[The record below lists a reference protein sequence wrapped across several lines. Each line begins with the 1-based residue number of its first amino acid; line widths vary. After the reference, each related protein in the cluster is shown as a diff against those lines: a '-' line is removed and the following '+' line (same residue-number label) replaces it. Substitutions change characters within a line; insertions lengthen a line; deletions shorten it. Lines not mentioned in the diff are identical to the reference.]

1 MKYIISEHQY
11 IKLLEQRE
19 FSPNDPFANP
29 RTAEKYIQNQTQM
42 VKKLVKDLK
51 DFSIDDLTN
60 ITSAALD
67 GIPGLGTLAS
77 SIIDVAHSISY
88 FTRYYTENDQNKK
101 VENLL
106 NGVVTL
112 GASIIPVAGNLAA
125 MGFKKG
131 LSKMVKMTPNQIRVL
146 LGLKKTLELNKET
159 WKYSFVAF
167 LYRIS
172 KGKILDILKQLGDML
187 VKYKNT
193 FQKYP
198 NVVKVL
204 LSIQNIVKDFKSI
217 AENIVNP
224 DINKINSLFA

>member
-29 RTAEKYIQNQTQM
+29 RTAEKYIQNQTAM
-42 VKKLVKDLK
+42 VKDLQK
-51 DFSIDDLTN
+51 NVTIHDLVN

-67 GIPGLGTLAS
+67 GIPGVGMLAS

-88 FTRYYTENDQNKK
+88 FTGYYLENDQNKK

-112 GASIIPVAGNLAA
+112 GAGIIPVTGNLVA

-131 LSKMVKMTPNQIRVL
+131 LSNMVKMTPNQIRVL
-146 LGLKKTLELNKET
+146 LGLKKTLQLSKET
-159 WKYSFVAF
+159 WKYSVVAF

-172 KGKILDILKQLGDML
+172 KGKILDILKQLGEML
-187 VKYKNT
+187 VKYTKT

-204 LSIQNIVKDFKSI
+204 LSIQNTLNDFVSI
-217 AENIVNP
+217 AQNMVNP
-224 DINKINSLFA
+224 DINKINSLFV